1 MAVLPKPTLLPR
13 LLTSLL
19 VALAAAAAA
28 AAEDVSSTSAAA
40 ESVATESSAESSGAA
55 TEETSG
61 SDDGQISDAAEAK
74 ILSNSNAA
82 IIAVCVLAA
91 LLFVCLAAS
100 FVRRIGQERSRKHAP
115 TDMEAIKQVP
125 EKVVASLGGRPAYDE
140 DGRLRTIDDTRT
152 AFLSTV
158 MKLEHNRRS
167 DVGDLYHSE
176 LAYVEAAENE
186 AAHHRQ

>member
-1 MAVLPKPTLLPR
+1 MATSLMPSLLPR
-13 LLTSLL
+13 LLASLL
-19 VALAAAAAA
+19 LALAAAVATAAQ
-28 AAEDVSSTSAAA
+28 EDSSSDSA
-40 ESVATESSAESSGAA
+40 ATESSAESSGAA
-55 TEETSG
+55 TEETSS
-61 SDDGQISDAAEAK
+61 SDDGKISDAAEAK

-125 EKVVASLGGRPAYDE
+125 EKVVASFGGRPAYDE

-167 DVGDLYHSE
+167 DVGDLYSSE
-176 LAYVEAAENE
+176 LAVVEAAENA
-186 AAHHRQ
+186 AAHHH